1 MQGPASEGGDGRLAL
16 RRGSVVSQAP
26 EDFTK
31 NFMCFYIAYKDSFEK
46 GENICEVGIN
56 WVEEDGAE
64 GPLAMS

>member
-1 MQGPASEGGDGRLAL
+1 MAL